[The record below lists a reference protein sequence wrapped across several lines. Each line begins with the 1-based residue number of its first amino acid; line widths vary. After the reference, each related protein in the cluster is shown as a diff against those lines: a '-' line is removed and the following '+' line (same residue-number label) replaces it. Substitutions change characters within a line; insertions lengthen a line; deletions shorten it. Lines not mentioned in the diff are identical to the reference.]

1 MGNFSA
7 ETINGTTGWRY
18 IVKLVVGGSDFPD
31 PIRRYT
37 AGVSPRSRKLGKGLL
52 EYRAGDGYPIPIS
65 IWGGGERRRVR
76 PSVGEKMRGVGRP
89 SVSPFENR
97 IRIQYSGKSWQ
108 NGLPT
113 ERRRTRLEI
122 SIYRSIDL
130 LADFSSKFWT
140 TKSANKEL
148 EHPPSDA
155 LETRILLGN
164 YRERYR
170 VNRSRGCAR
179 TNFTCPSLDSRE
191 ERGSIRL
198 LSLFFFPPLFQLEIR
213 R

>member
-1 MGNFSA
+1 
-7 ETINGTTGWRY
+7 
-18 IVKLVVGGSDFPD
+18 
-31 PIRRYT
+31 
-37 AGVSPRSRKLGKGLL
+37 
-52 EYRAGDGYPIPIS
+52 
-65 IWGGGERRRVR
+65 
-76 PSVGEKMRGVGRP
+76 MRGVGRP

-179 TNFTCPSLDSRE
+179 TNFTRPSLDSRGG
-191 ERGSIRL
+191 ERLDTTPLAIFLPSPFPIRN
-198 LSLFFFPPLFQLEIR
+198 PPIITPAWY
-213 R
+213 